1 MVSVDKLIELSSEKC
16 AVCGKGLFFKQ
27 DVRTCGCR
35 VEVICQCKKN
45 HSQKWVSSEVL
56 GVKNNV

>member
-1 MVSVDKLIELSSEKC
+1 MVSVEKLIELSSEKC

-35 VEVICQCKKN
+35 VKVIWQCKNN
-45 HSQKWVSSEVL
+45 HSQKWVLSEVL